1 MSLHIL
7 LIDDDETS
15 IFIHKTLVETS
26 ALSLDPLCFSSSA
39 ATLDYLEKHHRTGD
53 RYVLLLDINMPV
65 IDGWAFMDAIQQKP
79 YADALFILI
88 VTSSI
93 DRADRKRASEY
104 KQVIEYFEKPLDI
117 DHCIQT
123 IQQNI
128 I

>member
-26 ALSLDPLCFSSSA
+26 ALSLEPLCFSNSA
-39 ATLDYLEKHHRTGD
+39 ATLDYLDEHHRAGD

-65 IDGWAFMDAIQQKP
+65 IDGWAFLDAIQQKP
-79 YADALFILI
+79 YADALSIFI

-117 DHCIQT
+117 DRCVQI
-123 IQQNI
+123 IQQKI
-128 I
+128 V